1 MFRFTQIPRWFR
13 VFLAGFLAACAGSP
27 ERPTDAIQLPD
38 HGFHYDLRATRAG
51 DLEVVLAVRTSVFP
65 EVLRVAF
72 PNRVAGRT
80 GFFDA
85 ISAIE
90 ARDQAGQPLA
100 LIVEDGSAYIQ
111 SADASAVFV
120 HYRVAPPDRDLTH
133 SSRFRAIGST
143 DRFFS
148 FGHAI
153 IAQPL
158 DLDPEFDRRAQVT
171 THAEDG
177 AWQVRATIPLDETY
191 PITALV
197 DAGFFAG
204 RFEHVRRARGG
215 RSIDLWLEDSI
226 ANQPQTLADLC
237 LAVVEAQA
245 DLLGED
251 AAETRVVALRR
262 ADDEDVRTG
271 SGRAGGFVLE
281 LGDAVDARTDGLAE
295 LIAHENFH
303 RLNGHALRFSPRE
316 ELATMWFREGVTDY
330 VAMRN
335 AADHDLIAES
345 AFFRYLGRSIA
356 AYLTNPAREE
366 SMADFER
373 RFWTDRDMQRF
384 PYDHGS
390 IAALLIDLELRD
402 VDLDIEGFFEF
413 LRNDGSARVLPLTN
427 AAIRD
432 ALERF
437 TGESWT
443 PFFDAYIIGGEP
455 LQVFES
461 LNDIGLEVVERV
473 EPAAYYGFRTSVT
486 VDGTWFVSSVDAGSP
501 SDHAGVY
508 PGMQLRSDPYIPR
521 HAVDGVARLEEVTNR
536 GSRTIE
542 VRASRGQRRA
552 FALTAA
558 GDDYRAA
565 FGFHAD

>member
-1 MFRFTQIPRWFR
+1 MRPQAT
-13 VFLAGFLAACAGSP
+13 AG
-27 ERPTDAIQLPD
+27 LPD
-38 HGFHYDLRATRAG
+38 LGFHYDLRASRTG
-51 DLEVVLAVRTSVFP
+51 DLQVTLRVRAPVLP

-80 GFFDA
+80 GFFEA

-90 ARDQAGQPLA
+90 ARDEHGERLN
-100 LIVEDGSAYIQ
+100 LIVEDGSAYIESG
-111 SADASAVFV
+111 SARAIII
-120 HYRVAPPDRDLTH
+120 HYQVSPPDRDLTH
-133 SSRFRAIGST
+133 SSRFRAIGSNQ
-143 DRFFS
+143 RFFS

-153 IAQPL
+153 IAQPI
-158 DLDPEFDRRAQVT
+158 DLDPEFDRAARVT
-171 THAEDG
+171 THPEDG
-177 AWQVRATIPLDETY
+177 EWQIRATIPLEGRS
-191 PITALV
+191 PITGLV

-204 RFEHVRRARGG
+204 RFEHVRRSRDG
-215 RSIDLWLEDSI
+215 RSVDLWVEESI
-226 ANQPQTLADLC
+226 ANQPQTLADLA

-245 DLLGED
+245 DLLGDD
-251 AAETRVVALRR
+251 ANQTRVVALRR
-262 ADDEDVRTG
+262 ADDEYARTG

-335 AADHDLIAES
+335 AADNGLIAES

-356 AYLTNPAREE
+356 AYLTNPAREV
-366 SMADFER
+366 SMAER
-373 RFWTDRDMQRF
+373 EQQFWTDRDMQRF

-390 IAALLIDLELRD
+390 IAALLIDLELRQSGN
-402 VDLDIEGFFEF
+402 DIEGFFSF
-413 LRNDGSARVLPLTN
+413 LRTDGSARVLPLTN
-427 AAIRD
+427 SAIRD

-437 TGESWT
+437 SGASWT
-443 PFFDAYIIGGEP
+443 PFFDAHIIGGEP

-461 LNDIGLEVVERV
+461 LNAIGLEVVERV

-486 VDGTWFVSSVDAGSP
+486 VEGAWFVSSVDSGSP
-501 SDHAGVY
+501 SDQAGVY

-521 HAVDGVARLEEVTNR
+521 HDVDGVARLEEVTNR
-536 GSRTIE
+536 GSRTVE

-552 FALTAA
+552 FALTAD
-558 GDDYRAA
+558 GVDYRAA
-565 FGFHAD
+565 FGFHDE